1 MRNGDNKKIAAI
13 SKIQFKGKRRIDWH
27 AVEIYLKKYIGTCY
41 VVESNKN
48 RIHIGKDFPDEYA
61 NSEYTASLKGTLA
74 KAKANAAQNLPQLI
88 QIAEKTRYTPNY
100 KEKHKLDAKY
110 GWYRYNT
117 RFALPVYNE
126 KGNMERMNIFSAQ
139 MLIRYAA
146 NGKLYLYDIVNI
158 KKETSTPPQPSL
170 YGIKPISY

>member
-1 MRNGDNKKIAAI
+1 MRNRDNKKIVAI

-74 KAKANAAQNLPQLI
+74 KSKSKCSTKSPTVDTDCG
-88 QIAEKTRYTPNY
+88 K
-100 KEKHKLDAKY
+100 
-110 GWYRYNT
+110 NT
-117 RFALPVYNE
+117 VY
-126 KGNMERMNIFSAQ
+126 S
-139 MLIRYAA
+139 
-146 NGKLYLYDIVNI
+146 
-158 KKETSTPPQPSL
+158 
-170 YGIKPISY
+170 